1 MMKELQWYNIAI
13 RLRDFLKS
21 FKYNDGRRLFDCM
34 VDRQDRKIRVG
45 QGNTGEYPAIYILF
59 GDESDVEKQD
69 NRTGARVQLW
79 VDVYVKGE
87 ATPDIDYDDC
97 LYKQMFEVEQEFIKV
112 LRIFNKDLHRRGIAT
127 NLVIQAIL
135 SDGDENAPVTAQNR
149 IVIDIEWY
157 K

>member
-34 VDRQDRKIRVG
+34 VDRQDLKIRVG

>member
-34 VDRQDRKIRVG
+34 VDRQDLKIRVG

-69 NRTGARVQLW
+69 KRTGARVQLW
-79 VDVYVKGE
+79 VDIYVKGE